1 MIVVISKRGKI
12 YIMME
17 VMVKKDDN
25 TDAYDADKEVEGMES
40 DKGKH

>member
-1 MIVVISKRGKI
+1 
-12 YIMME
+12 MME

-25 TDAYDADKEVEGMES
+25 TDASDADKEVEGMES